1 MLQELFP
8 QLWMLIAFIIVAII
22 TDILAKRKDWQWS
35 LIGPAIVI
43 VGAVLFHFY
52 NHLIFTEMNHPYFV
66 YFLPFVIYLVVLSG
80 VIENGRK
87 SYTKMQQKELDKMK
101 AKDIK

>member
-8 QLWMLIAFIIVAII
+8 QFGMLILFIIVAVI
-22 TDILAKRKDWQWS
+22 TDVLAKRKDWQWS

-43 VGAVLFHFY
+43 IGAILFHF
-52 NHLIFTEMNHPYFV
+52 NHHLIFEELNHPYFI
-66 YFLPFVIYLVVLSG
+66 YYLPFVIYLVVLSG
-80 VIENGRK
+80 IIENGRK
-87 SYTKMQQKELDKMK
+87 SYTKIQQKELDRMK